1 MTAPASWPPSLPHP
15 VMRGQSWN
23 TLQDLTTQA
32 YRLIQPGEHVMGLL
46 VRVKDGEG
54 RGTLIVRDENGIR
67 RVPVHGVADA
77 GEAGAA

>member
-1 MTAPASWPPSLPHP
+1 MTAPTPWPPSLPHP

-23 TLQDLTTQA
+23 TLQDLTAEA
-32 YRLIQPGEHVMGLL
+32 YGLIQPGERVMGLL

-54 RGTLIVRDENGIR
+54 WGTLIVRDEDGIR
-67 RVPVHGVADA
+67 RVPVHEAADA